1 MALLEGNG
9 QRGEAILNEGRQ
21 GREEKVRELV
31 TSGSQEI
38 LRLGMLSKS
47 HYNIYHLNTLI
58 FI

>member
-21 GREEKVRELV
+21 EREERVRELV

-38 LRLGMLSKS
+38 LRLGMLNKS